1 VSSVAK
7 YAYIN
12 AKVRGM
18 MGRLLTK
25 EAIDSLIGAES
36 FQTMV
41 RLLEQSPYGPR
52 LAELPFEEINS
63 RNLDRVFS
71 EDFIEAFNV
80 VYRSSPN
87 EVREF
92 LDRVRMKFEAR
103 TLKTLIRV
111 KVANLPLEEA
121 MRYVIPVGTLT
132 MDLCEELLR
141 KKDLKEMVDVIPIKI
156 FKEAIKEKWR
166 YYEETENIFPL
177 EVAIDKTAFEEIWR
191 YIEDNM
197 KGVDKQVA
205 ERVVGTEIDTIN
217 IKIVL
222 RGKFLGL
229 DPLTIQRLL
238 LKVNYRLRKEFLQKS
253 LEAKSV
259 NEVIETLA
267 AYPYHMGGIVKS
279 FQTILLEALRKYEK
293 KELLTGI
300 EVELDKLIYE
310 VSKKAGFG
318 NPFQIG
324 TILCYLNLKWFEIKN
339 LKTIVVGKEEKI
351 IPIHIR
357 KYLIQ
362 KE

>member
-1 VSSVAK
+1 MGSVAK

-63 RNLDRVFS
+63 RSLDRVFS
-71 EDFIEAFNV
+71 EDFIEAFNA

-87 EVREF
+87 KVRTF
-92 LDRVRMKFEAR
+92 LDNVRMKFEAR

-111 KVANLPLEEA
+111 KAANLPLEEA

-132 MDLCEELLR
+132 MDLCEGLLR
-141 KKDLKEMVDVIPIKI
+141 KKDLKEMIDAIPIKI
-156 FKEAIKEKWR
+156 FKEAIKERWR
-166 YYEETENIFPL
+166 YYEENENIFPL

-197 KGVDKQVA
+197 KGVDKQAA

-217 IKIVL
+217 IKVIL
-222 RGKFLGL
+222 RGKSL
-229 DPLTIQRLL
+229 DLNPSTIQDFLL
-238 LKVNYRLRKEFLQKS
+238 RAKYKLKKEAVERGLYARNITEAAEALTVYPYETVMHRALRMYEEEKS
-253 LEAKSV
+253 LTA
-259 NEVIETLA
+259 
-267 AYPYHMGGIVKS
+267 
-279 FQTILLEALRKYEK
+279 F
-293 KELLTGI
+293 
-300 EVELDKLIYE
+300 EVELDKLIYD
-310 VSKKAGFG
+310 VSRKVGLG
-318 NPFQIG
+318 YPFQIG

-339 LKTIVVGKEEKI
+339 LKTIVVGKEEKV
-351 IPIHIR
+351 IPLHIR
-357 KYLIQ
+357 KYLVYG
-362 KE
+362 E

>member
-1 VSSVAK
+1 MGSVAK

-63 RNLDRVFS
+63 RSLDRVFS
-71 EDFIEAFNV
+71 EDFIEAFNA

-87 EVREF
+87 KVRTF
-92 LDRVRMKFEAR
+92 LDNVQMKFEAR

-111 KVANLPLEEA
+111 KAANLPLEEA

-132 MDLCEELLR
+132 MDLCEGLLR
-141 KKDLKEMVDVIPIKI
+141 KKDLKEMIDAIPIKI
-156 FKEAIKEKWR
+156 FKEAIKERWR
-166 YYEETENIFPL
+166 YYEENENIFPL

-197 KGVDKQVA
+197 KGVDKQAA

-217 IKIVL
+217 IKVIL
-222 RGKFLGL
+222 RGKSL
-229 DPLTIQRLL
+229 DLNPSTIQDFLL
-238 LKVNYRLRKEFLQKS
+238 RAKYKLKKEAVERGLYARNITEAAEALTVYPYETVMHRALRMYEEEKS
-253 LEAKSV
+253 LTA
-259 NEVIETLA
+259 
-267 AYPYHMGGIVKS
+267 
-279 FQTILLEALRKYEK
+279 F
-293 KELLTGI
+293 
-300 EVELDKLIYE
+300 EVELDKLIYD
-310 VSKKAGFG
+310 VSRKVGLG
-318 NPFQIG
+318 YPFQIG

-339 LKTIVVGKEEKI
+339 LKTIVVGKEEKV
-351 IPIHIR
+351 IPLHIR
-357 KYLIQ
+357 KYLVYG
-362 KE
+362 E